1 MPGLSALGKAYTAVT
16 FLNTLKTENQISK
29 KQKNNTKKAL
39 KDNESLFLTYT
50 KSVISQLP
58 GSRPP
63 RGDSVIKVPL
73 TWCIAT

>member
-58 GSRPP
+58 DSRPP